1 MYKAK
6 NNLCPPY
13 ISDIFI
19 KHRSKYNLRQSD
31 FSAARYNTV
40 TYGKHSL
47 CHLGPNLWGE
57 LSPDLGEVTTLIKM
71 FQKQN
76 MYIRY
81 SYTNG

>member
-19 KHRSKYNLRQSD
+19 KHRSKYNLRQSY

-40 TYGKHSL
+40 WQALPSPLGAQSLGKIIPRLERSYQL
-47 CHLGPNLWGE
+47 
-57 LSPDLGEVTTLIKM
+57 KM

-76 MYIRY
+76 TYIRY